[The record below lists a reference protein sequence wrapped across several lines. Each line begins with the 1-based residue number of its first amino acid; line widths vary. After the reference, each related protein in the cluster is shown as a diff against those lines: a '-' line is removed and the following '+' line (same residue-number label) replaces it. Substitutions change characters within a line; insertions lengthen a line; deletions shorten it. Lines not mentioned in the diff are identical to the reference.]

1 MPPLVEKSS
10 KLLKVNEN
18 LIRRKTEA
26 AKVAAAERE
35 KKKIHDPSLV
45 TDLEKKTIS
54 KKRVDSVSEE
64 EKHVMAEEKHPNNE
78 EPVGKRA
85 RIDPI
90 VETDED
96 VDILLTPQFEP
107 STYYPPPPKG
117 KH

>member
-1 MPPLVEKSS
+1 
-10 KLLKVNEN
+10 
-18 LIRRKTEA
+18 
-26 AKVAAAERE
+26 
-35 KKKIHDPSLV
+35 
-45 TDLEKKTIS
+45 
-54 KKRVDSVSEE
+54 
-64 EKHVMAEEKHPNNE
+64 MAEEKHPNNE